1 MQTLLLVKVTFFY
14 GLVCFGVLISCFL
27 LIPLLLPHVICEA
40 TWTVWK
46 EIVYTLIC
54 VLAVCG
60 GNILFTHFYF
70 HDAFGSGMVLRFL
83 WWTFIVSILP
93 VTLMVLLRQIGLMK
107 AYSRQAAEL
116 DRQLAEV
123 RPVPQVQ
130 REFLYAEAADN
141 YVKVFYTG
149 EQQLIRSTLRQLEE
163 TFRGNER
170 IFRCH
175 RTYLVNLDKVI
186 HISGNAQGYKLH
198 LEGVGQV
205 IPVSRSLNGQITNLV
220 TRPKTLPKRPGD
232 L

>member
-1 MQTLLLVKVTFFY
+1 
-14 GLVCFGVLISCFL
+14 
-27 LIPLLLPHVICEA
+27 
-40 TWTVWK
+40 
-46 EIVYTLIC
+46 
-54 VLAVCG
+54 
-60 GNILFTHFYF
+60 
-70 HDAFGSGMVLRFL
+70 MVLRFL